1 MSRPFDIYVIVRVFS
16 FLCAVVFLFSA
27 FSAFAQSPA
36 DKPKPITVV
45 EQTESLEDR
54 FERKITLDVRDMNI
68 IDVIKFLALKGE
80 FNAVTSS
87 AVQGRITLLLKS
99 VSIKDVMDIILISNS
114 LAYHIKN
121 DIVHV
126 MSEGEYQA
134 MFGKKFADNTEV
146 KIVHLNYAK
155 PSYVLA
161 ALESIKSGLGNLII
175 DEDTGSIVLIDTPQ
189 ALEEMQKS
197 IDELEHPLETF
208 TYDLQYA
215 QADIVAEKLRARLE
229 GNKVGTILADERSN
243 QLIVRAIPGRRK
255 EIEKLIKKL
264 DMKTREVLIE
274 ARVVQILFKPSFDF
288 GVDWEMDFKDSPEEE
303 LQKVT
308 FKNVILNDAGLTS
321 SDNLKK
327 FFSKI
332 GIGNINTDHF
342 QMSLRAL
349 KQVSDTKIL
358 SNPKLLVTNN
368 QEARIHI
375 GDTVPY
381 IISTTSGTGD
391 NAITSEDVRF
401 VDVGIKLNVLP
412 IINQDGFVTMRLR
425 PEISTVTTKIES
437 KGGGIP
443 QVNKTEVETTVM
455 VKDGNTVILGGLRSE
470 DKSHTKRQ
478 VPWLGEIPFLGTFF
492 TSTSDKITETEI
504 VIFITPHIVSG
515 AKEYEDLKG
524 TIKSYRDYEDE
535 KSVDDRRKPL
545 TIKAPLNP
553 DQNLKKMGG
562 SKDYERKK

>member
-1 MSRPFDIYVIVRVFS
+1 
-16 FLCAVVFLFSA
+16 LFFAGMTSLVYL
-27 FSAFAQSPA
+27 SVAFAQRPG
-36 DKPKPITVV
+36 DQPKPITI
-45 EQTESLEDR
+45 EQQTETLEER
-54 FERKITLDVRDMNI
+54 LERKITLDVRDMNM
-68 IDVIKFLALKGE
+68 IDVIKFLAIKGE
-80 FNAVTSS
+80 FNAVTSKS
-87 AVQGRITLLLKS
+87 VEGRITLLLKS
-99 VSIKDVMDIILISNS
+99 VTISDVMDIILISNN

-126 MSEGEYQA
+126 MSEDEHVA
-134 MFGKKFADNTEV
+134 MFGKRFSDNTKV

-161 ALESIKSGLGNLII
+161 ALESIKSGLGKLIV

-197 IDELEHPLETF
+197 IDEMEHPLETF
-208 TYDLQYA
+208 TYNLQYA

-229 GNKVGTILADERSN
+229 GNKVGTIISDERSN
-243 QLIVRAIPGRRK
+243 QLIVRAIPGRR
-255 EIEKLIKKL
+255 EDIEKLIKEL
-264 DMKTREVLIE
+264 DSKTKEVLIE
-274 ARVVQILFKPSFDF
+274 ARVIQILFKPTFDF
-288 GVDWEMDFKDSPEEE
+288 GVDWQMDFEDSPEEE
-303 LQKVT
+303 IQKVT
-308 FKNVILNDAGLTS
+308 FKNVILNEDGLTS
-321 SDNLKK
+321 SDNLTK

-332 GIGNINTDHF
+332 GIGNIDTDHF
-342 QMSLRAL
+342 EMSIRAL

-412 IINQDGFVTMRLR
+412 TINDDGFVTMKLR

-437 KGGGIP
+437 QGGGIP

-455 VKDGNTVILGGLRSE
+455 VKDGNSIILGGLRSE

-478 VPWLGEIPFLGTFF
+478 VPWLGEIPFLGAFF
-492 TSTSDKITETEI
+492 TSTSDIITATEI
-504 VIFITPHIVSG
+504 VIFITPHIISG
-515 AKEYEDLKG
+515 TKDYADIRG
-524 TIKSYRDYEDE
+524 AIKSYQDYSPD
-535 KSVDDRRKPL
+535 KVIDDQRKPL
-545 TIKAPLNP
+545 NIKDPLDKNKRNNGP
-553 DQNLKKMGG
+553 EKIGG
-562 SKDYERKK
+562 NKDNERKQ